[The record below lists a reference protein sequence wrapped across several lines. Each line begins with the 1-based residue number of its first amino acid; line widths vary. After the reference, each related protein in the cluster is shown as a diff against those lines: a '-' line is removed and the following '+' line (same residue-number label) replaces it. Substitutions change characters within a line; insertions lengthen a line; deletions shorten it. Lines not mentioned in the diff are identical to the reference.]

1 MKDDEFM
8 LVGKITASNVN
19 YFIGKFLKISKLNKD
34 RLDLMLH
41 KDEEIIDIL
50 LFDSSFN
57 EPVSNSN
64 YRIRRERFEI
74 SINGGALFPLLYEP
88 NKAVLQ
94 LKEDKF

>member
-1 MKDDEFM
+1 MNEDNFI
-8 LVGKITASNVN
+8 LIGKITASNRN

-34 RLDLMLH
+34 RLDLILH

-64 YRIRRERFEI
+64 YSIRRERFEI
-74 SINGGALFPLLYEP
+74 SVNGSALFPLLYEP
-88 NKAVLQ
+88 NKPILVLQ
-94 LKEDKF
+94 EDKF